1 MNTKEELREAILL
14 EFKQVQKLAPADY
27 TENCTN
33 VVMSLVENYV
43 VSRESVLLSRVRDI
57 IENTKTDET
66 LLGCPKHWSDD
77 SSAICTCDEQESAV
91 KGGQSR
97 LREAQRTKL
106 DQLSKEKG

>member
-43 VSRESVLLSRVRDI
+43 VSRESALLSRAKQG
-57 IENTKTDET
+57 IEKYAP
-66 LLGCPKHWSDD
+66 PKD
-77 SSAICTCDEQESAV
+77 SPFHHEFCNVCGINPDVLVAGILIE
-91 KGGQSR
+91 
-97 LREAQRTKL
+97 L
-106 DQLSKEKG
+106 DQLSKEIE